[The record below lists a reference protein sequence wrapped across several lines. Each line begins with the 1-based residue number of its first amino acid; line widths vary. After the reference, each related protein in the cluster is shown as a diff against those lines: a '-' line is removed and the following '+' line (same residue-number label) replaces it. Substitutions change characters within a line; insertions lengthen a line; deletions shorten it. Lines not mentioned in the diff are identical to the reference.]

1 MATQAQIDDLFE
13 KLEKERATL
22 LASLT
27 EVGED
32 QAEVQPPEGEG
43 EEGWSVK
50 EQLTH
55 LAGMD
60 RSYRQWVIRA
70 LAEDRPDTSDGN
82 TPNVPLDVPQDEAHS
97 ADLPTLIAQMN
108 AERAETLELARG
120 IDPEQYERTGARA
133 GVRRADGDAVAALVL
148 PPRPHASRADP
159 RRRVGLRA
167 ELRRGRVG
175 ASPQPLSRRPSS
187 HTQRALGCAEGSSV
201 VRLWPAGYP
210 RRERKARGV
219 SPQNG
224 KPAGKARGVSPQ
236 NGKPAGYPRRT
247 ESPRAASARASA
259 SSSSEC
265 ASRRRPSGPRGGPPW
280 WR

>member
-13 KLEKERATL
+13 KLKEERATL

-27 EVGED
+27 DVGED

-43 EEGWSVK
+43 EAGWSVK

-82 TPNVPLDVPQDEAHS
+82 TPNVPLDVPQDEAHG

-120 IDPEQYERTGARA
+120 IDPEQYERTALVPAFGELTVMQWLRSYYRHDRMHRA
-133 GVRRADGDAVAALVL
+133 QIRGEESDYVPNFAGDASE
-148 PPRPHASRADP
+148 PRPNR
-159 RRRVGLRA
+159 
-167 ELRRGRVG
+167 
-175 ASPQPLSRRPSS
+175 
-187 HTQRALGCAEGSSV
+187 
-201 VRLWPAGYP
+201 
-210 RRERKARGV
+210 
-219 SPQNG
+219 
-224 KPAGKARGVSPQ
+224 
-236 NGKPAGYPRRT
+236 
-247 ESPRAASARASA
+247 
-259 SSSSEC
+259 
-265 ASRRRPSGPRGGPPW
+265 
-280 WR
+280 